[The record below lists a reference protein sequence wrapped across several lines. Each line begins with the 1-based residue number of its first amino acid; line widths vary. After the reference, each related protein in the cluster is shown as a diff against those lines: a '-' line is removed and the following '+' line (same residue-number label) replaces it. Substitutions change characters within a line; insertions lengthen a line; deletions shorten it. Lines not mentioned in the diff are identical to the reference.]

1 MTKRRKTTT
10 NKVSFYLFPPLPS
23 HGQQDYYDNP
33 SHAIM
38 HAWAMMMASFFT
50 AALMQCNRGY
60 GQWWPASTSVVTPVA
75 GRPRNTR
82 GKIGHCMQRDASASC
97 QAVMGFVCPPAVR
110 AEEEFGR
117 YRQA

>member
-1 MTKRRKTTT
+1 VLLVTQSLFLHNVVVRFSLVNGNKQKRSKAGSSNSIADEGDDGDEKKNTTTTKHKMTKRRKTTT

-60 GQWWPASTSVVTPVA
+60 G
-75 GRPRNTR
+75 
-82 GKIGHCMQRDASASC
+82 
-97 QAVMGFVCPPAVR
+97 
-110 AEEEFGR
+110 
-117 YRQA
+117 

>member
-1 MTKRRKTTT
+1 MKKKYNDDETQDDKEEEDDYKQS
-10 NKVSFYLFPPLPS
+10 VILFVPSPPLPS

-60 GQWWPASTSVVTPVA
+60 G
-75 GRPRNTR
+75 
-82 GKIGHCMQRDASASC
+82 
-97 QAVMGFVCPPAVR
+97 
-110 AEEEFGR
+110 
-117 YRQA
+117 